1 MKDKKASARSCSY
14 ERPGFPNRTGSIVSD
29 MATFRLAASTV
40 AFTIALLAVPT
51 VMAVLK
57 QWGWW

>member
-1 MKDKKASARSCSY
+1 MKEEKASARSCSY
-14 ERPGFPNRTGSIVSD
+14 GRPNGLGQARSIVAD
-29 MATFRLAASTV
+29 AATFRLAVSTV
-40 AFTIALLAVPT
+40 LFCAALLAVPT